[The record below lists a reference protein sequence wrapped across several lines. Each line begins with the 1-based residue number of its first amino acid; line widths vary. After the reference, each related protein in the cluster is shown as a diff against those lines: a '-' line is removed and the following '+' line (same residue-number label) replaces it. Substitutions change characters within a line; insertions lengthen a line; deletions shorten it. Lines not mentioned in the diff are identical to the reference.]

1 MRELRP
7 KQRRFVDE
15 YMIDL
20 NATQAAIRAGYSAKT
35 AEWMGPR
42 LVKKTH
48 VMAAISK
55 AQEKRAEKIG
65 RSALAVLKD
74 IQQATKDALAA
85 GNFMAALRGLELEG
99 KHLGMFRERLDVS
112 GDMVIRWQR
121 AGD

>member
-1 MRELRP
+1 MKELHP

-20 NATQAAIRAGYSAKT
+20 NATQAAIRAGYRA
-35 AEWMGPR
+35 
-42 LVKKTH
+42 
-48 VMAAISK
+48 
-55 AQEKRAEKIG
+55 KRAYSTGCKNLRKPEIANALQLAFAEKEQKAG

-74 IQQATKDALAA
+74 IQQVTKDALAA

-99 KHLGMFRERLDVS
+99 KHIGMFKERLDVA
-112 GDMVIRWQR
+112 GEMVIRWQR